1 MAAPK
6 VIVLGSL
13 NGSLTP
19 AFTKLATLHAKNS
32 FNFAIVTGNLF
43 SSEDDTTVN
52 SLLNGELKVPLPV
65 YFTVGTAPL
74 PPKIVAKIEAD
85 EEICENLHFLGKRSI
100 TKTSEGVRIVA
111 LGGRLDKD
119 VVGGQSKEQHLP
131 FHTADDAKS
140 LKGAN
145 KADIL
150 LTTIWPSSV
159 WTGSKVALTPENQA
173 AIESTAEVAELCAT
187 LKPRYHFSSSPTE
200 FFYERE
206 PFVHPLEEGAEDAA
220 VTRFI
225 SMAPYGNAAKAKA
238 LYAFTI
244 TLNETNVEKPA
255 NSTFTPFS
263 QRKPKR
269 RAQDEG
275 SYSRFANGDDDGRH
289 HRRGNKRRRQSPPPG
304 PDRCFFCLSNP
315 NLDTHMVCT
324 IGEDSYLA
332 TAKGPL
338 ATSQTFEEHGINFP
352 GHVIITPLAHTPTV
366 HSSGVESYTPE
377 EAEKT
382 HKEMT
387 RFREALQA
395 MVSAKSNRKLGAI
408 TWEISRG
415 RNIHAHWQFHPIPA
429 DFVYKGLAEAGF
441 RVEAENLKYPEFESR
456 EISYEDQADF
466 GDYFRIWIWAD
477 DGEDRIKGSSLVMK
491 LDPNMRFDLQ
501 YPRKVVAKLLGL
513 EKRFVWQ
520 DCTQT
525 KEEEEKDVAA
535 LREAFKEWDFALQ

>member
-13 NGSLTP
+13 NGGLQP
-19 AFTKLATLHAKNS
+19 AFTKLATLHSKNNFS
-32 FNFAIVTGNLF
+32 FAIATGNMF
-43 SSEDDTTVN
+43 GIDDESTVDT
-52 SLLNGELKVPLPV
+52 LLNGELKVPLPV
-65 YFTVGTAPL
+65 YFTVGTTPL
-74 PPKIVAKIEAD
+74 PPRIVAKIEAD

-100 TKTSEGVRIVA
+100 TKTSEGIRIVA
-111 LGGRLDKD
+111 LGGKLDVD
-119 VVGGQSKEQHLP
+119 IVGGQSKEQHLP
-131 FHTADDAKS
+131 YHTADDAKS

-150 LTTIWPSSV
+150 LTTVWPAGV
-159 WTGSKVALTPENQA
+159 WAGSKIALSPENQG

-187 LKPRYHFSSSPTE
+187 LKPRYHFASSPAE

-206 PFVHPLEEGAEDAA
+206 PFVHPAEESAEHLS

-225 SMAPYGNAAKAKA
+225 SMAPYGNSAKAKA
-238 LYAFTI
+238 LYAFSLTP
-244 TLNETNVEKPA
+244 NETNVERPA
-255 NSTFTPFS
+255 NATYTPFNATK
-263 QRKPKR
+263 QKKR
-269 RAQDEG
+269 TQDED
-275 SYSRFANGDDDGRH
+275 SYSRFATGDDEGRH
-289 HRRGNKRRRQSPPPG
+289 HRRGNKRRRQQSPPPG

-315 NLDTHMVCT
+315 NLDTHMVCS

-338 ATSQTFEEHGINFP
+338 ATSQTFQKHGIGFP

-366 HSSGVESYTPE
+366 HHSGVDSYAPE

-395 MVSAKSNRKLGAI
+395 MVSTKSSHKLGAI

-415 RNIHAHWQFHPIPA
+415 RNIHAHWQFHPVPA
-429 DFVYKGLAEAGF
+429 DFVYKGLVEAGF
-441 RVEAENLKYPEFESR
+441 RVEAENLKYPEFEDR
-456 EISYEDQADF
+456 ELSYEEQADF
-466 GDYFRIWIWAD
+466 GDYFRLWIWAD

-520 DCTQT
+520 DCVQT
-525 KEEEEKDVAA
+525 KEEEEQDVAA
-535 LREAFKEWDFALQ
+535 LREAFKEWDFA

>member
-13 NGSLTP
+13 NGGLQP
-19 AFTKLATLHAKNS
+19 AFAKLATLHAKNNFS
-32 FNFAIVTGNLF
+32 FAIITGNLF
-43 SSEDDTTVN
+43 GVDDDKTVD
-52 SLLNGELKVPLPV
+52 SLLSGELKVPLPT
-65 YFTVGTAPL
+65 YFTVGTTPL
-74 PPKIVAKIEAD
+74 PPQIIAKIEAD

-111 LGGRLDKD
+111 LGGKLDTD

-131 FHTADDAKS
+131 YHTSDDAKS

-145 KADIL
+145 KADVL
-150 LTTIWPSSV
+150 LTSV
-159 WTGSKVALTPENQA
+159 WPAGVWAGSKVAISPENQA
-173 AIESTAEVAELCAT
+173 AIESTAEIADLCAT
-187 LKPRYHFSSSPTE
+187 LKPRYHFAASPTE

-206 PFVHPLEEGAEDAA
+206 PFVHPIEEGAEDVA

-238 LYAFTI
+238 LYAFTL
-244 TLNETNVEKPA
+244 TLNETTVERPA
-255 NSTFTPFS
+255 GATFTPFGP
-263 QRKPKR
+263 RKQKR
-269 RAQDEG
+269 QAQEEG

-289 HRRGNKRRRQSPPPG
+289 HRRGNKRRRHSPPPG
-304 PDRCFFCLSNP
+304 PDRCFFCLGNP

-324 IGEDSYLA
+324 VGEDSYLA

-338 ATSQTFEEHGINFP
+338 ATPKTFDAHGLGFP
-352 GHVIITPLAHTPTV
+352 GHIIITPLAHTPTIY
-366 HSSGVESYTPE
+366 HSGVENYTPE
-377 EAEKT
+377 EAERT
-382 HKEMT
+382 HKEMV
-387 RFREALQA
+387 RFREGLQA
-395 MVSAKSNRKLGAI
+395 MVSTKSNHKLGAI

-415 RNIHAHWQFHPIPA
+415 RNIHAHWQFHPVPA
-429 DFVYKGLAEAGF
+429 DFVYKGLVEAGF

-456 EISYEDQADF
+456 ELSYEDQGAF

-520 DCTQT
+520 DCVQT
-525 KEEEEKDVAA
+525 NEEETQDVEAFRA
-535 LREAFKEWDFALQ
+535 AFKEWDFALQ

>member
-13 NGSLTP
+13 NGGLQP
-19 AFTKLATLHAKNS
+19 AFTKLATLHSKNS
-32 FNFAIVTGNLF
+32 FSFAIITGNLF
-43 SSEDDTTVN
+43 GVDDESTVDT
-52 SLLNGELKVPLPV
+52 LLRGELKVPLPV
-65 YFTVGTAPL
+65 YFTVGTTPL
-74 PPKIVAKIEAD
+74 PPRIVAKIEAD

-100 TKTSEGVRIVA
+100 TKTSEGIRIVA
-111 LGGRLDKD
+111 LGGKLDAEI
-119 VVGGQSKEQHLP
+119 VGGQSKEQHLP
-131 FHTADDAKS
+131 YHTADDAKS

-150 LTTIWPSSV
+150 LTTVWPAGV
-159 WTGSKVALTPENQA
+159 WTGSKIALSPENQG
-173 AIESTAEVAELCAT
+173 AIESTAELAELCAT
-187 LKPRYHFSSSPTE
+187 LKPRYHFASSPAE

-206 PFVHPLEEGAEDAA
+206 PFLHPAEESAEDLS

-225 SMAPYGNAAKAKA
+225 SMAPYGNSAKAKA
-238 LYAFTI
+238 LYAFSLTP
-244 TLNETNVEKPA
+244 NETNVERPA
-255 NSTFTPFS
+255 NATYTPFNNT
-263 QRKPKR
+263 KPKK

-289 HRRGNKRRRQSPPPG
+289 HRRGNKRRRHQSPPPG

-315 NLDTHMVCT
+315 NLDTHMVCS

-338 ATSQTFEEHGINFP
+338 ATSQTFQKHGIGFP
-352 GHVIITPLAHTPTV
+352 CHVIITPLAHTPTV
-366 HSSGVESYTPE
+366 HHSGVESYAPE
-377 EAEKT
+377 EAKKT
-382 HKEMT
+382 HKEMS

-395 MVSAKSNRKLGAI
+395 MVSTKSSHKLGAI
-408 TWEISRG
+408 TWEISRD
-415 RNIHAHWQFHPIPA
+415 RNIHAHWQFHPVPA
-429 DFVYKGLAEAGF
+429 DFVYRGLVEAGF

-456 EISYEDQADF
+456 ELSYEEQAGF
-466 GDYFRIWIWAD
+466 GDYFRLWIWAD
-477 DGEDRIKGSSLVMK
+477 DGEDGIKGSSLVMK

-520 DCTQT
+520 DCVQT
-525 KEEEEKDVAA
+525 KEEEEQDVAA
-535 LREAFKEWDFALQ
+535 LREAFKEWDFA